1 MVMEKVHGVYGKD
14 FSFDVESFPE
24 KELEKYR
31 GTLDEIK
38 KKMGQDG
45 IIGGSLI
52 KYHGRLYVSPVISRD
67 VQNPRKVLNGRFKGI
82 RIAYRLGTVGGTR
95 FSVPRV

>member
-1 MVMEKVHGVYGKD
+1 MERVYGP
-14 FSFDVESFPE
+14 FNFDLSKFPE
-24 KELEKYR
+24 EELEKYR
-31 GTLDEIK
+31 GTLNEIK

-52 KYHGRLYVSPVISRD
+52 DYNGRLYVSPVISRD
-67 VQNPRKVLNGRFKGI
+67 VKNPRKVLDGRFKGI

-95 FSVPRV
+95 FPVPRV